1 MNEGAFEP
9 LPTPI
14 GATPI
19 APSSHFD
26 ELQNEMNSF
35 VPELLHSDVEKR
47 DMQFTQNEPAKT
59 EMEMILQNAL
69 SKQPLFGPG
78 PDVFHQVTSISKLFL
93 IGNIR

>member
-35 VPELLHSDVEKR
+35 VPELLHSDVEKL
-47 DMQFTQNEPAKT
+47 DMQFTQNEPDKT
-59 EMEMILQNAL
+59 ELERIFQNVL
-69 SKQPLFGPG
+69 SKQPMSG
-78 PDVFHQVTSISKLFL
+78 PDLFHQVT
-93 IGNIR
+93 